1 MSRRRGRS
9 VSRSNGTGGD
19 LVNTWVHADD
29 GQGLVEYALIIAVI
43 AIAVIVAM
51 VFLRDQISNIFSNIG
66 NNLT

>member
-1 MSRRRGRS
+1 MLAFFRE
-9 VSRSNGTGGD
+9 D
-19 LVNTWVHADD
+19 E

-51 VFLRDQISNIFSNIG
+51 IFLRGQLQNIFSNIG

>member
-1 MSRRRGRS
+1 MQNLARFLR
-9 VSRSNGTGGD
+9 D
-19 LVNTWVHADD
+19 DD

-51 VFLRDQISNIFSNIG
+51 IFLRDQITNIFSNIG

>member
-1 MSRRRGRS
+1 LTAEP
-9 VSRSNGTGGD
+9 VCTD
-19 LVNTWVHADD
+19 AEHARKEVLRMITFLREEE

-51 VFLRDQISNIFSNIG
+51 VFLRGQLQNIFSNIG